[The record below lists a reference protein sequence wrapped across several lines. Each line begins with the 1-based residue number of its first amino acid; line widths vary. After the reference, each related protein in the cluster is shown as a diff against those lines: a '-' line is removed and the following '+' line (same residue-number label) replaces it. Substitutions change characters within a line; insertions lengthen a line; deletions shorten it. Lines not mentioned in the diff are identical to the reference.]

1 MTTIKGQYQITDW
14 QEASYYDVPAPA
26 KATRAE
32 IKLSFG
38 GDLPDDEQRG
48 MKGAAD
54 LVYLMSYVRDDLVYY
69 SGFLYFTGTLGGQ
82 KGGFTLVDHG
92 VFNDSGATSHWV
104 IADGSGTGALAG
116 ISGEGRYTSA
126 SERLVDFELTYQ
138 LTENSAS

>member
-1 MTTIKGQYQITDW
+1 MTKIKGQYQITDW

-38 GDLPDDEQRG
+38 GDRPSDVQSDMQGE
-48 MKGAAD
+48 AD

-82 KGGFTLVDHG
+82 SGGFTLL
-92 VFNDSGATSHWV
+92 DSGVYNESGASSRWI

-116 ISGEGRYTSA
+116 ISGEGSYTSV
-126 SERLVDFELTYQ
+126 SERLVAFELTYQ
-138 LTENSAS
+138 LPENPSI